1 MRIKISGSYG
11 QVYLLPTLKITYTRY
26 LNGDL
31 EVILGFL
38 FWEII
43 VGF

>member
-1 MRIKISGSYG
+1 MKIKISGSYG

-38 FWEII
+38 LWEII